1 MTVANV
7 GGSPSSGTV
16 TVTETPPTG
25 LTITALAGAGWTCTI
40 PTCTRSDALAPAT
53 SYPDIT
59 VTASVGANVAP
70 GTVTNTAVVSGGGDT
85 NSANNTATDPT
96 VITAPVS
103 GSDLTIA
110 KVHSPSS
117 AAPGHTVTY
126 TVTVG
131 NVGASPSSGTV
142 TVTETPQT
150 GLTITD
156 LSGAG
161 WTCVLATLTCLRG
174 DALAPATSYPGI
186 TVTASVDPVVAPG
199 RLTNIVIVSGGGDT
213 NTGNNTAS
221 DPTTITAPVSGSDLT
236 IAKVHS
242 PSTAVPGQTITYTV
256 TVKNVGASASSG
268 PVTVTE
274 TPPTG
279 LTITALAGAGWTCTI
294 PTCTRSDALAP
305 AASYPDITVTASV
318 GANVAPG
325 TVTNTAVV
333 SGGGDSNTANNTA
346 SDPTVITAPVSGSD
360 LTIAKVHSPSTA
372 VPGQTVTYTVTV
384 KNVGASASSGTVT
397 VTETPPTGLTITAL
411 SGAGWTC
418 TVPTCTRSDALAPA
432 ASYPG
437 ITVTTSVGASVAGG
451 TVTNIAVVSGGGD
464 SNPGNNTASD
474 PTTITAPGPVSG
486 SDLTIRKFHSPS
498 TAVPGQTITY
508 TVTVAN
514 VGTSASSGTVTVT
527 ETPPAGLTITA
538 LSGTGWTCTVQH
550 GTCTRSDVLAPATS
564 YPEITVTTIVGAT
577 VAAGTVTNI
586 ADRHQAAA
594 TRTPRQQHGD
604 HDVTTIT
611 TPGRGTRSRH
621 QVATPTS
628 PALAGIVHDWLDE
641 CAARDRACGVACTS
655 FFARAK
661 GNPHFLVDADQ
672 VGRVPGRR
680 RSAWSRLEHFPAAA
694 ADQHAERAAVAVSH
708 EIVRDDRQLERL
720 KTQLMFARRQ
730 AHGHR
735 IRVAFDGDREHLE

>member
-1 MTVANV
+1 MTVRNVGTSASSGTVTVTETPPPGLTVTALSGPGWTCTVPTLTCTRSDALAPGASYPGITVTTMVGANATAGTVTNNVLVQGGGEQNTSNNTASDPTVIAVPAPAIDLAITKRHSPGTIVPGETITYTVTVANV
-7 GGSPSSGTV
+7 GGSPSSGMV

-85 NSANNTATDPT
+85 NTANNTATDPT

-117 AAPGHTVTY
+117 AAPGHTITY
-126 TVTVG
+126 TVTVA

-186 TVTASVDPVVAPG
+186 TVKASVDPVVAPG

-213 NTGNNTAS
+213 NTANNTAS

-305 AASYPDITVTASV
+305 
-318 GANVAPG
+318 G
-325 TVTNTAVV
+325 
-333 SGGGDSNTANNTA
+333 
-346 SDPTVITAPVSGSD
+346 
-360 LTIAKVHSPSTA
+360 
-372 VPGQTVTYTVTV
+372 
-384 KNVGASASSGTVT
+384 
-397 VTETPPTGLTITAL
+397 
-411 SGAGWTC
+411 
-418 TVPTCTRSDALAPA
+418 

-437 ITVTTSVGASVAGG
+437 
-451 TVTNIAVVSGGGD
+451 
-464 SNPGNNTASD
+464 
-474 PTTITAPGPVSG
+474 
-486 SDLTIRKFHSPS
+486 
-498 TAVPGQTITY
+498 
-508 TVTVAN
+508 
-514 VGTSASSGTVTVT
+514 
-527 ETPPAGLTITA
+527 
-538 LSGTGWTCTVQH
+538 
-550 GTCTRSDVLAPATS
+550 
-564 YPEITVTTIVGAT
+564 
-577 VAAGTVTNI
+577 
-586 ADRHQAAA
+586 
-594 TRTPRQQHGD
+594 
-604 HDVTTIT
+604 
-611 TPGRGTRSRH
+611 SR
-621 QVATPTS
+621 
-628 PALAGIVHDWLDE
+628 
-641 CAARDRACGVACTS
+641 
-655 FFARAK
+655 
-661 GNPHFLVDADQ
+661 
-672 VGRVPGRR
+672 
-680 RSAWSRLEHFPAAA
+680 
-694 ADQHAERAAVAVSH
+694 
-708 EIVRDDRQLERL
+708 
-720 KTQLMFARRQ
+720 
-730 AHGHR
+730 
-735 IRVAFDGDREHLE
+735 